1 MNRAL
6 SLTLAVAV
14 LIGLG
19 FVVSCVYTVSQTQQ
33 VALVEFGAPVGIVTK
48 PGLHIKSPLQ
58 KALFFDQRLLNLDAQ
73 NEEIL
78 TLDRRR
84 VVIDAYARWRIV
96 SPLLFSAQQDSNIAA
111 DNLKSLLSSNLRE
124 VLGTQNFSAI
134 RSDRRAA
141 LMVKV
146 RNRMNG
152 DAKQF
157 GVQVVDVRI
166 RRMDLPAD
174 ASEAIYQRMK
184 KERDR
189 LAAKYRAEG
198 DQMAQEIKARA
209 DRDAMVIKAEAM
221 AKAAAIKGE
230 GDAERISMTA
240 AAFNQDA
247 NFYAF
252 WRSMQAYQES
262 LSGSN
267 TTLVL
272 STKSEF
278 LKYLAEGAGAAGKRK

>member
-14 LIGLG
+14 LIALG

-33 VALVEFGAPVGIVTK
+33 VALVEFGAPVGIVTE

-58 KALFFDQRLLNLDAQ
+58 KALFFDRLLLNLDAQ

-84 VVIDAYARWRIV
+84 VVVDAYARWRIV

-124 VLGTQNFSAI
+124 VLGSQNFSAML
-134 RSDRRAA
+134 SDRRAA

-146 RNRMNG
+146 RDRMNA

-157 GVQVVDVRI
+157 GAEVVDVRV
-166 RRMDLPAD
+166 RRVDLPSD
-174 ASEAIYQRMK
+174 ASDAIYQRMK

-198 DQMAQEIKARA
+198 DQIAQEIKARA
-209 DRDAMVIKAEAM
+209 DRDATVIKAEAT
-221 AKAAAIKGE
+221 AKAAAVKGE
-230 GDAERISMTA
+230 GDAERIRITA

-262 LSGSN
+262 LSASN
-267 TTLVL
+267 TTLIL
-272 STKSEF
+272 STKSDF
-278 LKYLAEGAGAAGKRK
+278 LKYLGEGPGASGKRK

>member
-14 LIGLG
+14 LIALG

-33 VALVEFGAPVGIVTK
+33 VALVEFGAPVGIVTE
-48 PGLHIKSPLQ
+48 PGLHIKWPLQ
-58 KALFFDQRLLNLDAQ
+58 KALFFDRLLLNLDAQ

-84 VVIDAYARWRIV
+84 VVVDAYARWRIV
-96 SPLLFSAQQDSNIAA
+96 SPLLFSAQQDSNIAV

-124 VLGTQNFSAI
+124 VLGSQNFSAML
-134 RSDRRAA
+134 SDRRAA
-141 LMVKV
+141 LMRKV
-146 RNRMNG
+146 RDRMNG
-152 DAKQF
+152 DARQF

-174 ASEAIYQRMK
+174 ASDAIYQRMK

-189 LAAKYRAEG
+189 LAAQYRAEG
-198 DQMAQEIKARA
+198 DQAAQEIKARA
-209 DRDAMVIKAEAM
+209 DRDATVIKAEAT

-230 GDAERISMTA
+230 GDAERIRTTA
-240 AAFNQDA
+240 AAFNQDP

-262 LSGSN
+262 LSGS
-267 TTLVL
+267 TLIL
-272 STKSEF
+272 STKSDF
-278 LKYLAEGAGAAGKRK
+278 LKYLGDGPGASSKRK

>member
-14 LIGLG
+14 LIALG

-33 VALVEFGAPVGIVTK
+33 VALVEFGAPVGIVTE
-48 PGLHIKSPLQ
+48 PGLHIKWPLQ
-58 KALFFDQRLLNLDAQ
+58 KALFFDRLLLNLDAQ

-84 VVIDAYARWRIV
+84 VVVDAYARWRIV
-96 SPLLFSAQQDSNIAA
+96 SPLLFSAQQDSNIAV

-124 VLGTQNFSAI
+124 VLGSQNFSAML
-134 RSDRRAA
+134 SDRRAA
-141 LMVKV
+141 LMRKV
-146 RNRMNG
+146 RDRMNG
-152 DAKQF
+152 DARQF

-174 ASEAIYQRMK
+174 ASDAIYQRMK

-189 LAAKYRAEG
+189 LAAQYRAEG
-198 DQMAQEIKARA
+198 DQIAQEIKARA
-209 DRDAMVIKAEAM
+209 DRDATVIKAEAT

-230 GDAERISMTA
+230 GDAERIRTTA
-240 AAFNQDA
+240 AAFNQDP

-262 LSGSN
+262 LSGS
-267 TTLVL
+267 TLIL
-272 STKSEF
+272 STKSDF
-278 LKYLAEGAGAAGKRK
+278 LKYLGDGPGASSKRK

>member
-14 LIGLG
+14 LIVLG

-96 SPLLFSAQQDSNIAA
+96 SPLLFSAQQDSNIAV

-124 VLGTQNFSAI
+124 VLGSQNFSAI
-134 RSDRRAA
+134 LSERRAA
-141 LMVKV
+141 LMVRV
-146 RNRMNG
+146 RDRMNG

-157 GVQVVDVRI
+157 GVEVVDVRI
-166 RRMDLPAD
+166 RRMDLPSD

-198 DQMAQEIKARA
+198 DQTAQEIKARA
-209 DRDAMVIKAEAM
+209 DRDAMVIKAEAT
-221 AKAAAIKGE
+221 AKAAVIKGE
-230 GDAERISMTA
+230 GDAERIRITA
-240 AAFNQDA
+240 AAFNQDP

-262 LSGSN
+262 LPGS
-267 TTLVL
+267 TLIL
-272 STKSEF
+272 STKSDF
-278 LKYLAEGAGAAGKRK
+278 LKYLNEGPGASGKRK